1 MGNGLAMRAAVTV
14 AGLAR
19 ACNLTIAV
27 VPVSDPG
34 ADERCLRW
42 AAERSEHC
50 ILVPLPEAAD
60 AARRWISS
68 PAGRVVVAATQP
80 LPHSVRLAC
89 PDAVLRE
96 TGGAAFDVVWTMRL
110 YLAGVALPY
119 RDRAAHM
126 VLDIDEDDAAT
137 VRAIA
142 ELQSHRG
149 EIDAARRSVAEAG
162 AYARFAA
169 HCLGWF
175 DHIVTASDLES
186 EALRRHHR
194 LGVVTTVTNAVD
206 ARISAKRRSHDTK
219 PPSLLFVG
227 NLNYV
232 PNLDAAERLA
242 TSILPALRRRF
253 PAAELHLAGA
263 GKAAVQFARRSGV
276 HAHGFVADLGPLY
289 DRASVTV
296 VPLRAGGGSRIKIL
310 EAFAYGLPVVATPV
324 AAAGLDVSDGDQL
337 LIADDDTELVGA
349 ALRIATDVNLAGR
362 LTVSAARFVAE
373 NHDIEAVAARIADL
387 ARRPRA
393 IGEPVC

>member
-1 MGNGLAMRAAVTV
+1 MRAAVTV
-14 AGLAR
+14 MGLAR
-19 ACNLTIAV
+19 ECNLTIAV

-34 ADERCLRW
+34 TDERCLRW

-50 ILVPLPEAAD
+50 ILVPLPEPTD
-60 AARRWISS
+60 AARGWISS

-80 LPHSVRLAC
+80 LPRRARLAC

-119 RDRAAHM
+119 RDRAARM

-137 VRAIA
+137 MRAIA
-142 ELQSHRG
+142 ELHCHRG
-149 EIDAARRSVAEAG
+149 ETDAASRSVAEAD
-162 AYARFAA
+162 AYASLAA

-175 DHIVTASDLES
+175 DQIVTASDLES
-186 EALRRHHR
+186 EALRRRHR
-194 LGVVTTVTNAVD
+194 LDVVTTVTNAVD
-206 ARISAKRRSHDTK
+206 ARVAPKRRSHDNK

-227 NLNYV
+227 NLDYV

-242 TSILPALRRRF
+242 ASILPALRRRF

-263 GKAAVQFARRSGV
+263 GKAAARFARLSGV
-276 HAHGFVADLGPLY
+276 HVHGFVADLGPLY
-289 DRASVTV
+289 DRAHVTV
-296 VPLRAGGGSRIKIL
+296 VPLRAGGGSRLKIL

-324 AAAGLDVSDGDQL
+324 AAAGLDVSNGDQL
-337 LIADDDTELVGA
+337 LIADDDAELVVA

-362 LTVSAARFVAE
+362 LAASAARFVAE
-373 NHDIEAVAARIADL
+373 KHDAEAIAARIADL
-387 ARRPRA
+387 ARGPGA
-393 IGEPVC
+393 NGEPVC